1 MERQIQDYTKSIAE
15 AGLKTREEQGRK
27 EFAGWFT
34 QTYKVIHSPLWMN
47 LISMEIDRHNEVSER
62 KRVDGR
68 GCL

>member
-1 MERQIQDYTKSIAE
+1 MTEERFCYTREIAL
-15 AGLKTREEQGRK
+15 AGLKTREEQGRAV
-27 EFAGWFT
+27 FAGWFT

-47 LISMEIDRHNEVSER
+47 LISMEINLHNEVSER